1 MPSAE
6 HLKEKQAVVDEI
18 KGKLDRAQSAVVI
31 DYIGITVAEAD
42 AMRKTLREA
51 DVDYTVYKNTLVKR
65 AVAGTDYARLEE
77 VLSGPSAFAISYSDA
92 VAPARVLNGI
102 FKEYKK
108 MEFKA
113 GVIEGAFYDA
123 EGLKQIAALPTRDEL
138 IARFLGSVVSP
149 IGKLVRT
156 FKAIADAGE
165 NGKPAEAA
173 PEPAVETPAAE
184 AAPES
189 AVETPAAE
197 AAPEPAI
204 ETPAAEAAPEPAV
217 ETPAAEAAPESAVE
231 TPEI

>member
-42 AMRKTLREA
+42 AMRKKLREA

-65 AVAGTDYARLEE
+65 AVDGTDYARLEE
-77 VLSGPSAFAISYSDA
+77 VLSGPSAFAISYNDA
-92 VAPARVLNGI
+92 VAPARVLSGI

-113 GVIEGAFYDA
+113 GVIEGTFYDA
-123 EGLKQIAALPTRDEL
+123 EGLKQIASLPTRDEL

-156 FKAIADAGE
+156 FKAIADAGDA
-165 NGKPAEAA
+165 GKSAEAQAAGKAPAEPVSEA
-173 PEPAVETPAAE
+173 PAAE
-184 AAPES
+184 AAPAEP
-189 AVETPAAE
+189 VEAPAEPVSEAPAAE
-197 AAPEPAI
+197 AAPEPSDNST
-204 ETPAAEAAPEPAV
+204 E
-217 ETPAAEAAPESAVE
+217 
-231 TPEI
+231 